1 MSRARISHFV
11 SGILGRALGNGG
23 PSRPRNA
30 RRGMGLS
37 LRVAGFAAIVILL
50 AIPLASSE
58 LGGLGPIV
66 LNSYIMHLA
75 ITAFFYAILASSWSL
90 LAGYAGQFSFGHM
103 AFMGIGGYTTGL
115 IGKFIRFTNA
125 PTELCS
131 EIPLPGSWWLVFL
144 NARRVGTIDETCID
158 LAKTQTLPS
167 DALIIFP
174 SLWGSI
180 AMGLVMGAT
189 FGLLVGWLV
198 LRLRSTYLALF
209 TIGFSEI
216 LRAAISAEIPITE
229 GQSGLELL
237 PLFPGG
243 VNLFGHAFS
252 DTSKI
257 PPYYAMLLLFLLAIG
272 VMTWLAGS
280 RFGLFIR
287 AIREDE
293 EAAAALGVNIV
304 RYKVLVFVITSTL
317 AAAAGALQAHYI
329 GIVTPNTLIIL
340 QMSLVIAMA
349 VIGGLENIYAASVGA
364 IAITFVLELLRTNIA
379 IGPILI
385 DMTLWRLVFFGLLL
399 MLTLRFQ
406 RNGLLFPLLERLNR
420 AGVAQETVAIR
431 TEPSEGD
438 EDERAEE

>member
-1 MSRARISHFV
+1 MNASAIYRV
-11 SGILGRALGNGG
+11 SGSIAVVL
-23 PSRPRNA
+23 
-30 RRGMGLS
+30 
-37 LRVAGFAAIVILL
+37 LL
-50 AIPLASSE
+50 AIPFASEE
-58 LGGLGPIV
+58 LGGVGPLV
-66 LNSYIMHLA
+66 LSSYFMHLA

-103 AFMGIGGYTTGL
+103 AFMAIGGYTSGL
-115 IGKFIRFTNA
+115 IGKFFRFTTA
-125 PTELCS
+125 PSELCTD
-131 EIPLPGSWWLVFL
+131 IPLFGNWWLVIL
-144 NARRVGTIDETCID
+144 NIRRVGTIDESCLDMARTE
-158 LAKTQTLPS
+158 TLP
-167 DALIIFP
+167 AGTLIVFP
-174 SLWGSI
+174 PVWASI

-216 LRAAISAEIPITE
+216 LRASISAEIPITE
-229 GQSGLELL
+229 GQSGLELV

-243 VNLFGHAFS
+243 LMGFS
-252 DTSKI
+252 STSKI
-257 PPYYAMLLLFLLAIG
+257 PPYYAMLLLFLLAMAL
-272 VMTWLAGS
+272 MTWLAGS

-317 AAAAGALQAHYI
+317 AAAAGALQGHFI
-329 GIVTPNTLIIL
+329 GIITPNTLIIL

-364 IAITFVLELLRTNIA
+364 IVITFALELLRTSIN
-379 IGPILI
+379 IGPLHV

-406 RNGLLFPLLERLNR
+406 RNGLLFPILERISR
-420 AGVAQETVAIR
+420 GGVAEETVSIR
-431 TEPSEGD
+431 EESEEDWEEEVEVDQLEDSPSDRG
-438 EDERAEE
+438 EESAG

>member
-1 MSRARISHFV
+1 MNNDKLSRAIDTLYR
-11 SGILGRALGNGG
+11 LA
-23 PSRPRNA
+23 
-30 RRGMGLS
+30 GL
-37 LRVAGFAAIVILL
+37 LTVVLLL
-50 AIPLASSE
+50 ALPLASE
-58 LGGLGPIV
+58 EMNGLGPLV
-66 LNSYIMHLA
+66 FSGYFMHLA
-75 ITAFFYAILASSWSL
+75 ITAFYYAILASSWSL

-103 AFMGIGGYTTGL
+103 AFMAVGGYTSGL
-115 IGKFIRFTNA
+115 IGKFMRFTTA
-125 PTELCS
+125 PTELCTD
-131 EIPLPGSWWLVFL
+131 IPLPGGWWLVIL

-158 LAKTQTLPS
+158 MAKTQTL
-167 DALIIFP
+167 AAGTLIVFP
-174 SLWGSI
+174 PVWLSI
-180 AMGLVMGAT
+180 AMGLVMGAI

-229 GQSGLELL
+229 GQSGLELV

-243 VNLFGHAFS
+243 ISLFGQTFN

-257 PPYYAMLLLFLLAIG
+257 PPYYAMLILFLLAMLL
-272 VMTWLAGS
+272 MTWLANS

-329 GIVTPNTLIIL
+329 GIITPNILIIL
-340 QMSLVIAMA
+340 QMSLVISMA

-364 IAITFVLELLRTNIA
+364 LVITFTLELLRTNIN
-379 IGPILI
+379 IGPLRI
-385 DMTLWRLVFFGLLL
+385 DMSLWRLVFFGLLL
-399 MLTLRFQ
+399 MFTLRFQ
-406 RNGLLFPLLERLNR
+406 RNGLLSPLLERLNR
-420 AGVAQETVAIR
+420 AGVAEETVSTR
-431 TEPSEGD
+431 TPVARKEAPHS
-438 EDERAEE
+438 